1 MIWLLQIC
9 FCFQAKT
16 LTYQFS
22 NLSKSA
28 TKVENQEGETGVFTF
43 DFLSSYST
51 RPKIIEQGVHFT
63 QQGKYLNI
71 SEPLF
76 EYEDFCSMEAWIF
89 IRKLGYGTFVN
100 MNVTQNVTG
109 GSPVVQNARFMFW
122 FSKSCRIIENYYQV
136 VIS

>member
-1 MIWLLQIC
+1 MIWLLHEC

-22 NLSKSA
+22 NLPKSA
-28 TKVENQEGETGVFTF
+28 TKVQNQEGETGVFTF
-43 DFLSSYST
+43 DFLSNFST

-76 EYEDFCSMEAWIF
+76 EYGNFCSMEAWIF
-89 IRKLGYGTFVN
+89 IRKLNQGTFVN
-100 MNVTQNVTG
+100 MDVTQIVTG
-109 GSPVVQNARFMFW
+109 GSPVVQNARFMFRNCKYLW
-122 FSKSCRIIENYYQV
+122 IIEN
-136 VIS
+136 